1 MDNLLSGAIG
11 GLIATIISTIFGYY
25 LFRRQSKIESNRI
38 FIHDLLQV
46 IQKVYVSVQH
56 NTSVDDDQL
65 KYIISFQA
73 IGLKDFTKL
82 NRILTEL
89 RSKILSYN
97 EGVSRTLQLTT
108 TSTLQV
114 STKSEVENKITEVI
128 SELRHLT

>member
-73 IGLKDFTKL
+73 IGLKDFIKL
-82 NRILTEL
+82 NKILTEL
-89 RSKILSYN
+89 RSKILTYN
-97 EGVSRTLQLTT
+97 EGVTKTLQLTT
-108 TSTLQV
+108 TSMLQV

-128 SELRHLT
+128 TELRHLT